1 MDQVE
6 QLVATTLQTEL
17 KDRLMSNVTRRS
29 LIIVRHLV
37 IPDYRQI
44 GDDMCR

>member
-29 LIIVRHLV
+29 LIIVRNLV